1 MNSNSLNKS
10 NNKESSNNSV
20 LNISIDSSNLKK
32 SNNDSLN
39 NSFSLDNSFRN
50 KINLPRENSSSFNSL
65 KEEDEKII
73 IFSPKSNSDFD
84 NLFLENDINKKRSKS
99 QIKKSQNSLKK
110 APKIKPKISIEYIS
124 PLKLSMKTYGHIPFC
139 DKKPNLINSDFQKN
153 ILDSK
158 SCNDE
163 EKSDDYFCISN
174 EETERTTP
182 DLEDLNDLLGCRRKM
197 SIFRNSINS
206 KFSREYENILNSDL
220 IFFDKEKNF
229 ELSHYQ
235 HKKSNNFWHRH
246 IQQQKIRM
254 SCKMIPS
261 KKLFGNFKNDQKFK
275 RAESTCLNNEGYKK
289 DHGLFILGIL
299 ESAANEKKGKDSINF
314 N

>member
-1 MNSNSLNKS
+1 
-10 NNKESSNNSV
+10 
-20 LNISIDSSNLKK
+20 
-32 SNNDSLN
+32 
-39 NSFSLDNSFRN
+39 
-50 KINLPRENSSSFNSL
+50 
-65 KEEDEKII
+65 
-73 IFSPKSNSDFD
+73 
-84 NLFLENDINKKRSKS
+84 
-99 QIKKSQNSLKK
+99 
-110 APKIKPKISIEYIS
+110 
-124 PLKLSMKTYGHIPFC
+124 MKTYGHIPFC
-139 DKKPNLINSDFQKN
+139 DKKPNLIISDFQKN

-229 ELSHYQ
+229 ELNNQ
-235 HKKSNNFWHRH
+235 NKKNNNFWHKH
-246 IQQQKIRM
+246 IQKQKKKM
-254 SCKMIPS
+254 SCTMFS
-261 KKLFGNFKNDQKFK
+261 SVKLLENFDDNNKVK
-275 RAESTCLNNEGYKK
+275 RAESSCLNNEEYKK

-299 ESAANEKKGKDSINF
+299 ESAAKEKKRKTDY
-314 N
+314 